1 MCATSILERFPS
13 SCPNQ
18 HHEAGRHC
26 WNTCC
31 DAASTRVSLECIPLC
46 IFDRY
51 LIKSL
56 WSEHELIR
64 LTFRISQLETL
75 SALGDLS
82 HRQHPVTPRM
92 QRRGCQNQR
101 SSDRHPVRSRNW
113 WRSGARNA
121 NEITV
126 CLEKKYLKQTVWF
139 SEVDAQALHA
149 HDARV
154 SRDSLAGIGVSS
166 SLRFR

>member
-13 SCPNQ
+13 SRPNQ

-82 HRQHPVTPRM
+82 HRQHPECKDGAARTRD
-92 QRRGCQNQR
+92 QAIAI
-101 SSDRHPVRSRNW
+101 
-113 WRSGARNA
+113 RSGHEIGGVVALGTRMKSQPFAARPRSTERA
-121 NEITV
+121 S
-126 CLEKKYLKQTVWF
+126 CLYALVQ
-139 SEVDAQALHA
+139 VDGAK
-149 HDARV
+149 
-154 SRDSLAGIGVSS
+154 
-166 SLRFR
+166 